1 MTPALDI
8 TGTARR
14 RRPVLYSALACALV
28 LLAAIITL
36 GVLAVSSS
44 AKLSDGNAGL
54 VVLHSPFGGAK
65 VVSLEAYIGSGHEG
79 RAVRV
84 QIEHGQVFPVGHVRA
99 GEKITVVAVFRRPG
113 WLSWLTGKTEQLHTT
128 VMTPSTRLL
137 TPYLTVADK
146 LKPGAQAPVRFSEP
160 ISYYR
165 VNGRLSGS
173 SSILRRSAAVP
184 VQGEAGT
191 DQIQFAARS
200 WERPT
205 SASVAWFPAGSHA
218 SAVAMPAPGTKIGPV
233 TPLTLTFSKPVG
245 KVLHGHMPLVQ
256 PATAG
261 AWRTINSRSIQF
273 VPSGYGYGLGAS
285 VSVGLPAGIHV
296 IGGVDPPPNP
306 TVISTD
312 PATPGANWTVPA
324 GSTLRLQ
331 QLLAE
336 LGYLPV
342 SFHYAGASADTTLT
356 SEEAAAVQVPAGKFS
371 WRYPHTPAALKA
383 LWKPGVY
390 GELTKG
396 AVMAFENYEDQSITA
411 DDMAIDGVDGP
422 TVWKALIA
430 AVLSHHKYTF
440 GYSFVS
446 VSENTPEMEHTWH
459 NGKIVVSGLVNTG
472 IPAAPTQTGTFAVFE
487 HVPSTTMSGLNPNG
501 TKYSDPGIL
510 WVSYFNG
517 GDALHE
523 FVRASYGFPQS
534 LGCVEQP
541 DAEAAKVY
549 PYTPI
554 GTIVQVNP

>member
-14 RRPVLYSALACALV
+14 RHPVLYSAIATVTL

-44 AKLSDGNAGL
+44 AKLGGSNYGL
-54 VVLHSPFGGAK
+54 LTLHTPFGGAK
-65 VVSLEAYIGSGHEG
+65 VVRLEAYVGTGHEG
-79 RAVRV
+79 QAVPVRV
-84 QIEHGQVFPVGHVRA
+84 QNDEVVPAGLVRS
-99 GEKITVVAVFRRPG
+99 GEKITIVAVIQRPG

-128 VMTPSTRLL
+128 VVTPSTRLL
-137 TPYLTVADK
+137 TPYLTVADH
-146 LKPGAQAPVRFSEP
+146 LQMGAVAPIRFSKT

-165 VNGRLSGS
+165 VNGVGETGTLPGRDVE
-173 SSILRRSAAVP
+173 VP

-191 DQIQFAARS
+191 DEVQFAART
-200 WERPT
+200 WERP
-205 SASVAWFPAGSHA
+205 SRAAVAWFPAGAHA
-218 SAVAMPAPGTKIGPV
+218 SVVATPAPGTKISPA
-233 TPLTLTFSKPVG
+233 TPITLTFSKPVS
-245 KVLHGHMPLVQ
+245 KVLKGHLPPLNI
-256 PATAG
+256 AGAG

-273 VPSGYGYGLGAS
+273 IPSGYGYGLAAS
-285 VSVGLPAGIHV
+285 VQVALPAGINV
-296 IGGVDPPPNP
+296 IGGAAHGL
-306 TVISTD
+306 SY
-312 PATPGANWTVPA
+312 TVPG

-331 QLLAE
+331 QMLAL

-342 SFHYAGASADTTLT
+342 KFTYTGSSPDTNPT

-371 WRYPHTPAALKA
+371 WRYPNTPAAVKA

-390 GELTKG
+390 GELTTG
-396 AVMAFENYEDQSITA
+396 ALMAFENNEDQTIAA
-411 DDMAIDGVDGP
+411 DDMAIDGLDGP
-422 TVWKALIA
+422 AVWKALIA

-440 GYSFVS
+440 GYTFVS
-446 VSENTPEMEHTWH
+446 VSENIPEMEHTWH

-472 IPAAPTQTGTFAVFE
+472 IAAAPTQTGTFAVFE

-523 FVRASYGFPQS
+523 FIRGSYGFPQS

-554 GTIVQVNP
+554 GTIVQVVP